1 MEQSLSESLVLHY
14 NIVQNRTII
23 GDDMAFWE
31 KQRIIKNLYE
41 LYAKPIREKYDLTQM
56 EYSIL
61 LFLYRNPDCDTAS
74 AIVRISQFTKSHV
87 STATKK
93 LEERGL
99 ITGEHEGNNNKT
111 VHLRLTDLAEKILQ
125 EAADATE
132 RYKKCLFN
140 GFSGEELQQMRHYFG
155 RICENAESKLQN
167 LEEEKKD
174 A

>member
-1 MEQSLSESLVLHY
+1 
-14 NIVQNRTII
+14 
-23 GDDMAFWE
+23 MAFWE
-31 KQRIIKNLYE
+31 KQKIIKNLYE
-41 LYAKPIREKYDLTQM
+41 LYTKPIREKYDMTQM

-74 AIVRISQFTKSHV
+74 SIVRTSQFTKSHV
-87 STATKK
+87 STATRK

-99 ITGEHEGNNNKT
+99 ITGEHADNNNKT
-111 VHLRLTDLAEKILQ
+111 IHLRLTDQAEKILH
-125 EAADATE
+125 EATDAGE
-132 RYKKCLFN
+132 QYKKCLFN
-140 GFSGEELQQMRHYFG
+140 GFSEEELQQMRNYFA